1 MTPTE
6 EALRQEPF
14 QSFSFDTFRLNDV
27 VTSLYISFTKLFKD
41 ILSQRER
48 EDGDNNGEFDD
59 AEVSK

>member
-1 MTPTE
+1 M
-6 EALRQEPF
+6 
-14 QSFSFDTFRLNDV
+14 
-27 VTSLYISFTKLFKD
+27 SLFISFTKLFKD